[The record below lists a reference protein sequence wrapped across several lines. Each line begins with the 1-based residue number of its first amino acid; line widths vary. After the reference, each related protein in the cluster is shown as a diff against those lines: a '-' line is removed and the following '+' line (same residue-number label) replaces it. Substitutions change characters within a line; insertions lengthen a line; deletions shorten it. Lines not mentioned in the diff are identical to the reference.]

1 MDFGNYACRKPYKSI
16 RFPDKEHPNVMT
28 ISLFI
33 SRKSV
38 KLEFF
43 LLLKFCVSQQTK
55 CKQKPAK
62 KSIIRKTKM
71 EVMRFSCIIALKFE
85 KLQKL
90 KNE

>member
-1 MDFGNYACRKPYKSI
+1 MDFGNYACRKPYKRI

-38 KLEFF
+38 KSGFF

-55 CKQKPAK
+55 CKQKSAK
-62 KSIIRKTKM
+62 KINNK
-71 EVMRFSCIIALKFE
+71 EN
-85 KLQKL
+85 
-90 KNE
+90 KNGGDEIFMYHRVKI